1 MKSFLKPVIF
11 FALILPAVVSSGQYK
26 TFDLTEEGDTLNA
39 VTLDG
44 LRHGK
49 WVISVPALRG
59 EPGYEEEGLFV
70 KGQKNGYWRQ
80 YSIQGDL
87 IGVEHYKYGGK
98 DGLQQ
103 YFSELGGLVRE
114 ENWRGYNPDAPYDT
128 IPVYGEGS
136 NEILNFKIVKAEPY
150 SVKDGVWK
158 YFDPGSGRVI
168 RSETWDRNNLIS
180 QPEKRLGAYV
190 KPKNVEKTEEMLK
203 WEKENSG
210 KKRAY
215 RDGSVGF

>member
-1 MKSFLKPVIF
+1 MKIFLRPLISLFVLFQAVIVF
-11 FALILPAVVSSGQYK
+11 GQYK

-49 WVISVPALRG
+49 WVITVPELRG
-59 EPGYEEEGLFV
+59 EPGYEEEGIYV

-87 IGVEHYKYGGK
+87 IGVEHYKFGGK

-103 YFSELGGLVRE
+103 YYSELGGLVRE
-114 ENWRGYNPDAPYDT
+114 ENWRGYNPDAPFDT

-136 NEILNFKIVKAEPY
+136 NEILNYKIVKAEPY
-150 SVKDGVWK
+150 SVKDGPWK
-158 YFDPGSGRVI
+158 YYDPGSGRLI
-168 RSETWDRNNLIS
+168 RSETWDRNNLVA
-180 QPEKRLGAYV
+180 QPEKKLGAYV
-190 KPKNVEKTEEMLK
+190 KPREVEKTPEMLK

-215 RDGSVGF
+215 RDGAIGY

>member
-1 MKSFLKPVIF
+1 MQTFSKPLLFI
-11 FALILPAVVSSGQYK
+11 ALLLPAIISFSQYK

-39 VTLDG
+39 VTTDG

-49 WVISVPALRG
+49 WIIGVPALRG
-59 EPGYEEEGLFV
+59 EQGYEEEGMFV

-80 YSIQGDL
+80 YSVQGDL
-87 IGVEHYKYGGK
+87 IGVEYYKYGGK

-158 YFDPGSGRVI
+158 FYDPGSGRVT
-168 RSETWDRNNLIS
+168 RSETWERNNLIS

-190 KPKNVEKTEEMLK
+190 KPKNAEKTEEMLK

-215 RDGSVGF
+215 RDGAVGY